1 MASTDSKSL
10 SGWIKLQRKLLV
22 STVFADERMLKVFIW
37 CLIRANP
44 KPTDV
49 QVGRQTIH
57 LERGQFVTGRNEAA
71 QELGM
76 SPSAVRR
83 WLTLLSVGQQIS
95 LSATNKFTLVTVEK
109 YGLYQDQKVRGG
121 QVSGQQNLMSADSKV
136 DTEEEYIKKIREE
149 EEKKRACAR
158 VSPPAE
164 TVPDGWGWVFDEPV

>member
-57 LERGQFVTGRNEAA
+57 CERGQFVTGRNEAA

-83 WLTLLSVGQQIS
+83 WLTLLSAGQQIS

-109 YGLYQDQKVRGG
+109 YSLYQDQKTRGG
-121 QVSGQQNLMSADSKV
+121 QVSEQQMLMSADSKV
-136 DTEEEYIKKIREE
+136 DTEEEYIKKNKE

-158 VSPPAE
+158 DLPPAE
-164 TVPDGWGWVFDEPV
+164 NVPDGWGWVFDEPV